1 MIHYFNK
8 QTFNFLYFC
17 CILLK
22 IIAWRL
28 WIFKAYFWEQV
39 TIFVNERIVQCIIK
53 TETMYVQNSKIL
65 KNATK

>member
-1 MIHYFNK
+1 MN
-8 QTFNFLYFC
+8 
-17 CILLK
+17 
-22 IIAWRL
+22 
-28 WIFKAYFWEQV
+28 FKAYFWEQV